1 MLQTIGAILMGQM
14 QSNIDKL
21 KGLYGHLLNEIKG
34 QEHLIGKVC
43 SVLTRG
49 ELGLQNSGRP
59 KGSFLFI
66 GPTGTGKTELALKF
80 TDYLFGQNH
89 FRRFDMSEF
98 QTQEAI
104 HILLGKTYQESG
116 LLGQILE
123 AQEGGTLLFDE
134 MEKAHPQV
142 LDLFLQILDAGRI
155 TTADGVTRCLNR
167 FYIVF
172 TSNIGAKDAM
182 RMVHA
187 PFSSV
192 ENTIMLQ
199 VNQQLRP
206 EMVARINEKLVFK
219 RLDYEILREICE
231 LMIGKELKRLGELGY
246 ELTIE
251 ESAKEFLV
259 RRGFHKDLG
268 ARPMR
273 DAIEKHIQDALCQ
286 IIFREDFFKGTIT
299 VCKDTDRVVIR

>member
-1 MLQTIGAILMGQM
+1 MFQTIGTILCQM
-14 QSNIDKL
+14 QHNIENL
-21 KGLYGHLLNEIKG
+21 KGLYSHLLDHIRG

-49 ELGLQNSGRP
+49 ELGIQNSGRP
-59 KGSFLFI
+59 KGSFLFV

-89 FRRFDMSEF
+89 FHRFDMSEF

-104 HILLGKTYQESG
+104 HILLGKTTQEGG
-116 LLGQILE
+116 LLGQILDK
-123 AQEGGTLLFDE
+123 QQGGTLLFDE

-142 LDLFLQILDAGRI
+142 LDLFLQVLDAGRI
-155 TTADGVTRCLNR
+155 TTSDGVTRSLNR

-192 ENTIMLQ
+192 ENTIMMQ

-206 EMVARINEKLVFK
+206 EMVARINEKLIFK

-231 LMIGKELKRLGELGY
+231 LMIDKEMKRLAGLGY
-246 ELTIE
+246 ELTISE
-251 ESAKEFLV
+251 EAKEFLV
-259 RRGFHKDLG
+259 QKGFHKDLG

-273 DAIEKHIQDALCQ
+273 DAVEKHIQDALCQ
-286 IIFREDFFKGTIT
+286 AIFRKDFFRGTINF
-299 VCKDTDRVVIR
+299 DEDRECLIII